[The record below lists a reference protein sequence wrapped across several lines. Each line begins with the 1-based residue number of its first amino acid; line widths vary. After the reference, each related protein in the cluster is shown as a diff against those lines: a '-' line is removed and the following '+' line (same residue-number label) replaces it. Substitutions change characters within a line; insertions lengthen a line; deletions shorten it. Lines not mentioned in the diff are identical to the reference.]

1 MQIIQTGLPDLLII
15 KPRIFEDNR
24 GYFFESHNQNKFRD
38 NGLHYTFVQ
47 DNESLSTRGIIR
59 GLHYQLAPYAQ
70 AKLIRVIYGK
80 VFDVAV
86 DLRENSS
93 TYGQWYGCE
102 LSAENKEQLLVP
114 RGFAHGFSV
123 LSDQAIVFYKCDN
136 FYHPESERGINYRD
150 PSLNIDWKIEPEKAI
165 VSAKD
170 KVLPDFKDADMNFS
184 I

>member
-15 KPRIFEDNR
+15 KPKIFEDNR
-24 GYFFESHNQNKFRD
+24 GYFFESYNQNKFLES
-38 NGLHYTFVQ
+38 GLHYSFVQ
-47 DNESLSTRGIIR
+47 DNESLSTYGIIR

-80 VFDVAV
+80 IFDVAV

-123 LSDQAIVFYKCDN
+123 LSDKAIVFYKCDN

-150 PSLNIDWKIEPEKAI
+150 PSLQIDWKIEPGKAV

>member
-123 LSDQAIVFYKCDN
+123 LSDQAIVFYKCDY
-136 FYHPESERGINYRD
+136 FYHPESERGINYKD

>member
-15 KPRIFEDNR
+15 KPKIFEDNR
-24 GYFFESHNQNKFRD
+24 GYFFEGYNQNKFRD

>member
-15 KPRIFEDNR
+15 KPHIFEDNR
-24 GYFFESHNQNKFRD
+24 GYFFESYNQNKFLEH
-38 NGLHYTFVQ
+38 GLHYTFVQ
-47 DNESLSTRGIIR
+47 DNESLSTFGIIR

-80 VFDVAV
+80 IFDVAV

-123 LSDQAIVFYKCDN
+123 LSDKAIVFYKCDN

-150 PSLNIDWKIEPEKAI
+150 PSLHIDWKIEPGKAV

>member
-15 KPRIFEDNR
+15 KPKIFEDNR
-24 GYFFESHNQNKFRD
+24 GYFFESYNQSKFRD

-80 VFDVAV
+80 IFDVAV

-150 PSLNIDWKIEPEKAI
+150 PSLNIDWKTEPDKAI

-170 KVLPDFKDADMNFS
+170 KVLPDFQDADMNFS

>member
-24 GYFFESHNQNKFRD
+24 GYFFESYNQNKFRE
-38 NGLHYTFVQ
+38 NGLHYSFVQ
-47 DNESLSTRGIIR
+47 DNESLSTLGIIR

-70 AKLIRVIYGK
+70 AKLIRVIYGS

-123 LSDQAIVFYKCDN
+123 LSDKAIVFYKCDN

-150 PSLNIDWKIEPEKAI
+150 PFLNIDWKTEPEKAI

>member
-15 KPRIFEDNR
+15 KPKIFEDNR
-24 GYFFESHNQNKFRD
+24 GYFFEGYNQNKFRD

-123 LSDQAIVFYKCDN
+123 LSGQAIVFYKCDN

>member
-1 MQIIQTGLPDLLII
+1 MQIIQTGLPDLNII

-24 GYFFESHNQNKFRD
+24 GYFFESYNQNKFLEA
-38 NGLHYTFVQ
+38 GLKYNFVQ
-47 DNESLSTRGIIR
+47 DNESLSTYGIIR

-70 AKLIRVIYGK
+70 TKRSRVIHGK
-80 VFDVAV
+80 VYDVAV
-86 DLRENSS
+86 DLRENSP
-93 TYGQWYGCE
+93 TFGQWYGCE

-123 LSDQAIVFYKCDN
+123 LSEKAVVFYKCDN
-136 FYHPESERGINYRD
+136 FYHPDSERGINYKD
-150 PSLNIDWKIEPEKAI
+150 PDLNIDWQIEPGKAV

-170 KVLPDFKDADMNFS
+170 KVLPDLKDADMNFS